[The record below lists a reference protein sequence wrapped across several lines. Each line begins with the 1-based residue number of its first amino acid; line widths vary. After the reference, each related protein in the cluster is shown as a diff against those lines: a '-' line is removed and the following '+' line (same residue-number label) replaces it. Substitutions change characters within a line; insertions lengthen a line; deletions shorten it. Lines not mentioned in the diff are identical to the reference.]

1 VRVVGDQPMGF
12 NRQFLWKDM
21 VYEMRIPSRGF
32 LPAPVRLRE
41 QQKARSV
48 RDAAGERGSGDRQR
62 PGIEVVERRSFPGRV
77 MQFYH
82 EVQDEMRKVT
92 WPDRAQLK
100 DTTIKIIIFVL
111 FIGAVIGAIDLVLQL
126 IFVQGLPNLFSRK

>member
-1 VRVVGDQPMGF
+1 M
-12 NRQFLWKDM
+12 
-21 VYEMRIPSRGF
+21 
-32 LPAPVRLRE
+32 A
-41 QQKARSV
+41 SV
-48 RDAAGERGSGDRQR
+48 
-62 PGIEVVERRSFPGRV
+62 EVVERRSFPGRV
-77 MQFYH
+77 MQFYQ